1 MAHKT
6 HRSTPKRGR
15 DLYHIYII
23 SYFFVIVKKF
33 FQKERSRSYTV
44 SAYSAAGEHVLPT
57 TLAAH
62 FRGFP
67 TPISHCRYSVRE
79 LVPHDPSH
87 DSFWLV
93 RWVWHHN
100 WGRDTSNTP
109 QKAKISIKFNLYPSP
124 RGALFAYWLIRL
136 KKRVFHAGRYKI
148 FSLSY
153 IYIIS
158 YFFKKIKKISYGL
171 VQKVCQSSRGG
182 SLTCW

>member
-1 MAHKT
+1 MRLELTTSAWKANMLPLHQWRIRRTGARLKEGGIYIT
-6 HRSTPKRGR
+6 FI
-15 DLYHIYII
+15 LYHIFLRL
-23 SYFFVIVKKF
+23 SKKF

-93 RWVWHHN
+93 RWV
-100 WGRDTSNTP
+100 
-109 QKAKISIKFNLYPSP
+109 
-124 RGALFAYWLIRL
+124 
-136 KKRVFHAGRYKI
+136 
-148 FSLSY
+148 
-153 IYIIS
+153 
-158 YFFKKIKKISYGL
+158 
-171 VQKVCQSSRGG
+171 
-182 SLTCW
+182 